1 MKYLIFLTLL
11 LLALPLLN
19 CLHLRNLKL
28 ERDDAKYKILCSVA
42 NRTVY
47 QLFNRTLDFKD
58 RYDTYIQQENKMA
71 IKVVVDEY
79 ATYPNYLNQTSFDIT
94 GERAIL
100 PDLEVPKEA
109 SFDVYGAHD
118 LQEEF
123 KIFGNMVAAG
133 YQGYD
138 GNVTIY
144 RKETEFTA
152 QSRFL
157 CFVKQKNGILC
168 GAFEIVQEDINDKK
182 GIIEKITD
190 FLNNVKKIV
199 GLIKPKIAVVSELIS
214 TFKGIYKDINNIVGG
229 ASSLKLSNL
238 LLLISLLY

>member
-1 MKYLIFLTLL
+1 MKYLIFLSLL
-11 LLALPLLN
+11 LLTLPLLN

-28 ERDDAKYKILCSVA
+28 ERDDAKYNILCTVA
-42 NRTVY
+42 NRTIY

-58 RYDTYIQQENKMA
+58 RYDAYIQQTDRMT

-94 GERAIL
+94 NERAIL

-152 QSRFL
+152 QARYI
-157 CFVKQKNGILC
+157 CFVKTKSGELY
-168 GAFEIVQEDINDKK
+168 GAFEVIQEDLNDRKEIKDKVKNFLKK
-182 GIIEKITD
+182 VEEILKT
-190 FLNNVKKIV
+190 VSPS
-199 GLIKPKIAVVSELIS
+199 IKMASEVIS
-214 TFKGIYKDINNIVGG
+214 TLFGVNKDLNKVQA
-229 ASSLKLSNL
+229 ASSFIKISY
-238 LLLISLLY
+238 LLLIINLLY